1 MKNHLAMK
9 DDWAMKNH
17 PARPQGL
24 RYAKAIALLV
34 LAFSLLV
41 PAAPASAQILPFLS
55 RLAGPFA
62 GPRNQQNQQNQQNR
76 QHDHADPG
84 HYPQLLPGQGLTG
97 GLGGARQAAAAT
109 PETPGRPPIK
119 VSNESGI
126 SPDVWNVIVGSCAG
140 GAFLGTFAVVS
151 AASAAAAPAAA
162 TAVAAGPVAAPLAA
176 SAIALAAGT
185 GCIMGVSTAV
195 ISLGAIHGWHLL
207 TE

>member
-1 MKNHLAMK
+1 MK
-9 DDWAMKNH
+9 DHRAMKNH
-17 PARPQGL
+17 RAMKTHRPRLQVL
-24 RYAKAIALLV
+24 RFAKAIALLV
-34 LAFSLLV
+34 LAFSVLV

-62 GPRNQQNQQNQQNR
+62 GPRNQQNQQNQQ
-76 QHDHADPG
+76 HDHADPG
-84 HYPQLLPGQGLTG
+84 HYPQLLPGQGLTS
-97 GLGGARQAAAAT
+97 GLGGTRQAAAAT
-109 PETPGRPPIK
+109 PGATGRPPIK
-119 VSNESGI
+119 VTNESGI

-151 AASAAAAPAAA
+151 AASAAAGPAAA

-195 ISLGAIHGWHLL
+195 ISLGAIHGWHFL

>member
-17 PARPQGL
+17 RARPQGL
-24 RYAKAIALLV
+24 RYAKAVALLV

-62 GPRNQQNQQNQQNR
+62 GPRNQQNQQNR

-97 GLGGARQAAAAT
+97 GLGGTRQAAAAT

-126 SPDVWNVIVGSCAG
+126 SPDVWNVIIGSCAG

-151 AASAAAAPAAA
+151 AASAASAPAAA
-162 TAVAAGPVAAPLAA
+162 TAVAAGPVAVPLAA
-176 SAIALAAGT
+176 SAI
-185 GCIMGVSTAV
+185 
-195 ISLGAIHGWHLL
+195 HGWQLL